1 MTHTET
7 GLTDRQKAA
16 LIMITL
22 GAERAA
28 KVYRHLSDE
37 EAERLTIAVAS
48 FKGADDANIDDTI
61 HQFNGLCTASK
72 YVAEGGVQY
81 AHDILDKAYGAKA
94 ANQMLGKISES
105 LQDRSF
111 SFLRKADHRHLLSF
125 IQNEHPQTIA
135 LILLYT
141 TSEQAAAVLSE
152 LPREKQMDVAIRI
165 ATMDR
170 TSPEIIK
177 EIEAILEKKLM
188 MVSSANLTEVGGVKP
203 VADILNCVDR
213 STEKYILD
221 ELEKSNPDLTEQIR
235 ARMFVFEDIVEL
247 DSKSVQRVLREVASK
262 DLAVALKGANAEV
275 KEFILSNMTHRMQ
288 ETVNE
293 DVEFLG
299 PVHLSEVEEA
309 QQMIVQ
315 TIRHLEENNEIVVDR
330 SGKDDVLV

>member
-1 MTHTET
+1 MTRTEA

-16 LIMITL
+16 LIMISL
-22 GAERAA
+22 GADRAA

-37 EAERLTIAVAS
+37 EVERLTVEVAS
-48 FKGADDANIDDTI
+48 FQGTDDSKIEDTL

-81 AHDILDKAYGAKA
+81 AREVLDKAYGAKTA
-94 ANQMLGKISES
+94 SQLLGKISES

-111 SFLRKADHRHLLSF
+111 RFLRKADHRHLLSF

-141 TSEQAAAVLSE
+141 TPEQAAAVLSE
-152 LPREKQMDVAIRI
+152 LPRETQMDVAVRI

-177 EIEAILEKKLM
+177 EIETILEKKLM

-221 ELEKSNPDLTEQIR
+221 ELEKSNPELTDQIR

-247 DSKSVQRVLREVASK
+247 DSKSVQRVLREIASK
-262 DLAVALKGANAEV
+262 DLAVALKGANPEV

-293 DVEFLG
+293 DIEFLG

-309 QQMIVQ
+309 QQLIVQ
-315 TIRHLEENNEIVVDR
+315 IIRRLEDNNEIVVNR
-330 SGKDDVLV
+330 SGKDDILV